1 MKMTKT
7 EEMKGILTDPNTGE
21 ILCGIDS
28 TNKVTITKH
37 YDEENFIKVYYDT
50 YIASVGANKSPLSPF
65 LMELGKRM
73 SYSSKGQIVTLIKPV
88 KEEIADSLGIS
99 LTRVEHMIKECV
111 DLGLIIR
118 TGRGVYA
125 VSPFIM
131 SKGDWAEVKALQLTY
146 NKALETL
153 NIEAP
158 LPSYLQEAKKS
169 SWELQQ
175 PKGVKENEEE

>member
-1 MKMTKT
+1 MKLTKT
-7 EEMKGILTDPNTGE
+7 EEMRGVLTDANTGE
-21 ILCGIDS
+21 VLCGIDS
-28 TNKVTITKH
+28 TNTVTISKQI
-37 YDEENFIKVYYDT
+37 DEENFIKVYYDT
-50 YIASVGANKSPLSPF
+50 YIASVGANRSPLSPF

-73 SYSSKGQIVTLIKPV
+73 SYSNTGQIVTLIKPV
-88 KEEIADSLGIS
+88 KEEIAESLGIS

-118 TGRGVYA
+118 TGRAVYS

-131 SKGDWAEVKALQLTY
+131 AKGDWAEVKALQLTY
-146 NKALETL
+146 NKVLEKL

-169 SWELQQ
+169 SWTLPE
-175 PKGVKENEEE
+175 VKKHEKE